1 MELRNLVTIP
11 VIFHFLWVRTTRI
24 PYEVCSP
31 RKAIHNWPKSLNK
44 VIHQLDLFRLKN
56 DHDPS
61 IRWLAGEEQLYLW
74 NLAPDWSSC
83 WLLRKT
89 HCMKGHV
96 QTTLCLQ
103 TTQLPSICQEPLA
116 PFETNVLLF
125 NRREF
130 LSSIPR
136 GSISFIMF
144 STKLRRIWIW
154 WRSLRACQCLCTLIN
169 FEGLLFLHEWHL
181 LFRNHLLSFPF
192 LFKPRHVRRLLSEV
206 IYEMFSYIELRIWN
220 QVSHDHH
227 SYERNL
233 SNCI

>member
-1 MELRNLVTIP
+1 MTIP
-11 VIFHFLWVRTTRI
+11 VIFHFVWVRTTRI
-24 PYEVCSP
+24 PSEVYSS

-44 VIHQLDLFRLKN
+44 VIHQFDLFRLKN

-61 IRWLAGEEQLYLW
+61 IR
-74 NLAPDWSSC
+74 C
-83 WLLRKT
+83 WQVRNSIYETLHLIDHLVDCYERT
-89 HCMKGHV
+89 HCMKVHV
-96 QTTLCLQ
+96 QTTLCVQ

-136 GSISFIMF
+136 GFFIMF
-144 STKLRRIWIW
+144 ATKLRRIWIW

-181 LFRNHLLSFPF
+181 FRNHLLPWHFLSLPF
-192 LFKPRHVRRLLSEV
+192 HTKTSQRSLISEV
-206 IYEMFSYIELRIWN
+206 I
-220 QVSHDHH
+220 
-227 SYERNL
+227 
-233 SNCI
+233 